1 MASSVSSMDTLGK
14 GMIHVLGKMVQ
25 EFIHT
30 TQNGAQFKTHE
41 LFISG
46 ILHLIFSD
54 HGWPWVTETAKSETV
69 EKGELLCMGW
79 GLGAVLG

>member
-1 MASSVSSMDTLGK
+1 MDTLGK

-30 TQNGAQFKTHE
+30 TQNGAQFKMYE

-46 ILHLIFSD
+46 IFYLIFLD
-54 HGWPWVTETAKSETV
+54 CGRRWVTETTESETTD
-69 EKGELLCMGW
+69 KGDYYINNGCL
-79 GLGAVLG
+79 